1 MRIGMMV
8 DRYKPYMSGV
18 TNYVALNKRVLEE
31 AGHEVFVFTFG
42 DLDYPLD
49 EINIF
54 RSPNLP
60 LLDKIYTFNLRYNRK
75 AQRLLQTMDI
85 VHVMHP
91 FISGPLA
98 IEYCRPKHIPIV
110 FTNHTRYDIYMG
122 AYVPILSFLGGWL
135 MRGYLPIFCRYVD
148 RVISPSPG
156 MRDLLV
162 KFGVDVPI
170 EVIPNGIDLQ
180 PFYAHAEPFERSSF
194 GFSNEDVLLVYV
206 GRLAPEKNLTFLLT
220 AFGAVAQTAP
230 KCGLLLIGD
239 GLEKVQLQ
247 SFVKIN
253 GLSDRVHFTGLV
265 PYDMMPRYLAMA
277 DAFVTASVSEVH
289 PFTVIEAM
297 AAGLPILGIQSP
309 GVGDSVQDCE
319 SGYICASEDLLEFQ
333 TKMVRLISD
342 GEQRRKMGESARK
355 NSAQYAIEHTTQMI
369 IDCYQSLIDESAER
383 WAPKT
388 SRRTKLSRQL

>member
-110 FTNHTRYDIYMG
+110 FTNHTRYDIYIG
-122 AYVPILSFLGGWL
+122 AYVPILSFLGSWL

-148 RVISPSPG
+148 RVISPSAG

-162 KFGVDVPI
+162 KDGVDVPI
-170 EVIPNGIDLQ
+170 EVIPNGINLQ
-180 PFYAHAEPFERSSF
+180 PFYRHVEPFERSSF
-194 GFSNEDVLLVYV
+194 GLNAEDVILVYV
-206 GRLAPEKNLTFLLT
+206 GRLGPEKNLPFLLS
-220 AFGAVAQTAP
+220 AFSEVARTVSQ
-230 KCGLLLIGD
+230 CSLLVIGD
-239 GLEKVQLQ
+239 GQERDHLQ
-247 SFVKIN
+247 SLVEKD
-253 GLSDRVHFTGLV
+253 GLTDRVHFTGLV
-265 PYDMMPRYLAMA
+265 PYETMPRYLAMA

-297 AAGLPILGIQSP
+297 AAGLPVLGIQSP
-309 GVGDSVQDCE
+309 GIGDIVQDCE
-319 SGYICASEDLLEFQ
+319 SGFICADQDLADFKA
-333 TKMVRLISD
+333 KMVRLVLD
-342 GEQRRKMGESARK
+342 EEQRRKMGEAARI
-355 NSAQYAIEHTTQMI
+355 NSAQYAIEHTTEMI
-369 IDCYQSLIDESAER
+369 IACYQTMIDETAAR
-383 WAPKT
+383 LAAARANQQAPEVK
-388 SRRTKLSRQL
+388 